1 MSQSQENESQQE
13 EKNTTESKKVTET
26 ELDQSDELGTT
37 IVRADQSLPPDQ
49 IIRITSIN
57 LASIKAAWD
66 KGLKSF
72 VETTKPDILCFQETK
87 LHDESKPPVEAFKL
101 DGYQGYFNFAE
112 KKGYSG
118 TAIYTKIKPISVK
131 KNQGI
136 TDTDG
141 RCITMEFSQ
150 FYLLNSYV
158 VNLGA
163 DLQNFD
169 KKINHFNPEIE
180 KYIQTLNKEKPVIWT
195 GDLNVAHN
203 PIDIYSTE
211 GMNKIAGYTDEERQW
226 FDNFIK
232 NNDYVDV
239 FRELYPK
246 KQQFSFFG
254 YRHNMKAKGYG
265 WRIDYFMMPRSM
277 IRDKMIVDCTIE
289 NADLSDHQP
298 ISLLLDKSMILTDN
312 DKPVDKTDI
321 NVIGKKKAKSILS
334 FFSEATKK

>member
-1 MSQSQENESQQE
+1 MSSSQER
-13 EKNTTESKKVTET
+13 ET
-26 ELDQSDELGTT
+26 ELDDKNSLESQETVKVEESQTEELSST
-37 IVRADQSLPPDQ
+37 IVKADDNLPASD
-49 IIRITSIN
+49 IIRITSLN

-66 KGLKSF
+66 KGLKNF
-72 VETTKPDILCFQETK
+72 VEKINPDILCVQETK
-87 LHDESKPPVEAFKL
+87 LHEESKPSMDSFKL
-101 DGYQGYFNFAE
+101 NGYKGYFNFAA

-131 KNQGI
+131 KNEGI
-136 TDTDG
+136 SDRDG

-158 VNLGA
+158 VNLGE
-163 DLQNFD
+163 NSKNHD

-180 KYIQTLNKEKPVIWT
+180 KYIQTLNKTKPVIWT

-203 PIDIYSTE
+203 PIDIYSTQ
-211 GMNKIAGYTDEERQW
+211 GMDKVAGYTDDERNW

-232 NNDYVDV
+232 KYDYVDV

-254 YRHNMKAKGYG
+254 YRNNMKAKGYG

-277 IRDKMIVDCTIE
+277 IRDKLIVDCTIE
-289 NADLSDHQP
+289 NADLSDHEP
-298 ISLLLDKSMILTDN
+298 ISLFLDRSMILTDS
-312 DKPVDKTDI
+312 DVPIDKTE
-321 NVIGKKKAKSILS
+321 NVVIGKKSIMNFFAAPAK
-334 FFSEATKK
+334 K

>member
-1 MSQSQENESQQE
+1 MSDSSQEKEVEVSEENIPESQKTVQIDE
-13 EKNTTESKKVTET
+13 NQNDEAES
-26 ELDQSDELGTT
+26 T
-37 IVRADQSLPPDQ
+37 IVKADENLQPNE
-49 IIRITSIN
+49 IVRITSLN

-66 KGLKSF
+66 KGLKQYI
-72 VETTKPDILCFQETK
+72 ETTKPDIFCVQETK
-87 LHDESKPPVEAFKL
+87 LHEESKPSVDSFKL
-101 DGYQGYFNFAE
+101 NGYKGYFNFAE

-131 KNQGI
+131 KNEGI
-136 TDTDG
+136 SDKDG

-158 VNLGA
+158 VNLGV
-163 DLQNFD
+163 DSKNYD

-180 KYIQTLNKEKPVIWT
+180 KYIQTLNKTKPVIWT

-211 GMNKIAGYTDEERQW
+211 GMNKIAGYTDDERKW

-254 YRHNMKAKGYG
+254 YRKL
-265 WRIDYFMMPRSM
+265 I
-277 IRDKMIVDCTIE
+277 T
-289 NADLSDHQP
+289 L
-298 ISLLLDKSMILTDN
+298 
-312 DKPVDKTDI
+312 
-321 NVIGKKKAKSILS
+321 
-334 FFSEATKK
+334 